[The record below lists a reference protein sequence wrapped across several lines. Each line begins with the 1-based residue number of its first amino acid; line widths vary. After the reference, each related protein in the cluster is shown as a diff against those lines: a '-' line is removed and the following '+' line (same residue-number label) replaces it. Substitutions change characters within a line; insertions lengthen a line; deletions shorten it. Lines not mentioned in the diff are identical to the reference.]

1 VSTPLGAST
10 NGPGPDGAPEGTT
23 SGDHPNGSSAAGAP
37 QPLDPV
43 GSPDLLQPR
52 PLPSASSLADPDVA
66 VTQRRYA
73 IVGLGAV
80 GGYYGG
86 RLLAAGHDVH
96 FVARSDFDHVRRN
109 GLLVESPEGD
119 LRFDAVSV
127 FGRTD
132 DVPPVDVVVIS
143 VKTTNVEQAAKLLQP
158 LIGANTVIVALQNG
172 MGVEAPI
179 AAAFPGAPVLGG
191 MCFVCS
197 NKVGPGHVRH
207 LDYGAVTFG
216 EHSERAGG
224 AGITAAVDAVAS
236 DFERAGI
243 PCQRLENLATGRW
256 RKLVWNIPYNGLSVV
271 LDAGT
276 DELMGDPV
284 TRSFVA
290 EVMQEV
296 LDAAAASGHRIEADF
311 VDYMM
316 RTTDK
321 MKPYKT
327 SMKLDYEAQRPLE
340 IDTIYGAPI
349 AAAAQHGFDM
359 ARTRFLH
366 TQLQFLDARNRGIDL
381 DRRPRSD

>member
-1 VSTPLGAST
+1 VSPLGA
-10 NGPGPDGAPEGTT
+10 TT
-23 SGDHPNGSSAAGAP
+23 ERGEHDEPATF
-37 QPLDPV
+37 
-43 GSPDLLQPR
+43 R
-52 PLPSASSLADPDVA
+52 
-66 VTQRRYA
+66 RRYA

-96 FVARSDFDHVRRN
+96 FVARSDFDHVSRH
-109 GLLVESPEGD
+109 GLVIESPEGD
-119 LRFDAVSV
+119 LAFDSVSV
-127 FGRTD
+127 FD
-132 DVPPVDVVVIS
+132 HPEDVPPVDVAVLA

-158 LIGANTVIVALQNG
+158 LIGPDTVIVALQNG

-179 AAAFPGAPVLGG
+179 AEAFPGVPVLGG

-197 NKVGPGHVRH
+197 HKVGPGHVRH

-216 EHSERAGG
+216 EHAEHSGG

-243 PCQRLENLATGRW
+243 PAQRLENLTTGRW

-276 DELMGDPV
+276 DELMRDPV
-284 TRSFVA
+284 TRVFVA

-327 SMKLDYEAQRPLE
+327 SMKLDYEARRALE

-349 AAAAQHGFDM
+349 AAAAHHGYDM
-359 ARTRFLH
+359 TRTRLLH
-366 TQLQFLDARNRGIDL
+366 AQLQFLDARNRGIDL
-381 DRRPRSD
+381 DRRPRND

>member
-1 VSTPLGAST
+1 MP
-10 NGPGPDGAPEGTT
+10 
-23 SGDHPNGSSAAGAP
+23 DHPAAEPPDAPSGPASSAPSATPASDRSSAA
-37 QPLDPV
+37 
-43 GSPDLLQPR
+43 SPDLLRAR
-52 PLPSASSLADPDVA
+52 PPGAATAAAPSDDDDPGR
-66 VTQRRYA
+66 RRYA
-73 IVGLGAV
+73 IVGLGGV

-86 RLLAAGHDVH
+86 RLLAAGHEVH
-96 FVARSDFDHVRRN
+96 FVARSDYDHVRRH
-109 GLLVESPEGD
+109 GLVVESPEGD
-119 LRFDAVSV
+119 LAFDAVSV
-127 FGRTD
+127 FDRTE
-132 DVPPVDVVVIS
+132 DVPPVDVAVLA
-143 VKTTNVEQAAKLLQP
+143 VKTTNVEQSAKLLQP
-158 LIGANTVIVALQNG
+158 LIGPDTVIVALQNG

-179 AAAFPGAPVLGG
+179 AEAFPGVAVLGG

-216 EHSERAGG
+216 EHSERRGG

-243 PCQRLENLATGRW
+243 PAQRLEDLTTGRW

-271 LDAGT
+271 LEAGT
-276 DELMGDPV
+276 DELMNDPV
-284 TRSFVA
+284 TRLFVA

-296 LDAAAASGHRIEADF
+296 LDAAAACGHRIEADF

-327 SMKLDYEAQRPLE
+327 SMRLDYEAKRPLE

-349 AAAAQHGFDM
+349 AVAATHGFDM